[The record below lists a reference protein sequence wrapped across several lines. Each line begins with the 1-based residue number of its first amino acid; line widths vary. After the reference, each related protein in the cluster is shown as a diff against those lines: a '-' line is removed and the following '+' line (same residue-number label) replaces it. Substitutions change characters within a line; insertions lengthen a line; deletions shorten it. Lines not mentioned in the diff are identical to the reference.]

1 MNIGTPR
8 NFGKITSSLKG
19 WRVGGA
25 GPPPVTG
32 GIWEMVSLLPG
43 AQPHNGVGQGPWSG
57 WGLWPLL
64 PWPPGASS
72 SLEALGWGPGFEES
86 SSNISGFSSISR
98 IRGGIGP
105 GISIFRVI
113 ALSAPTERC
122 REDLEE
128 QKRTEDQKRLDAGQP
143 CASQM
148 LPAQTCH
155 IWVPTSDL
163 TLSLLVW
170 CSPGAPT
177 LL

>member
-1 MNIGTPR
+1 MNTGTPR

-113 ALSAPTERC
+113 ALSAPTERHE
-122 REDLEE
+122 EDWES
-128 QKRTEDQKRLDAGQP
+128 R
-143 CASQM
+143 S
-148 LPAQTCH
+148 AQR
-155 IWVPTSDL
+155 IRNAWVQVRPVPPRC
-163 TLSLLVW
+163 SLLRPVT
-170 CSPGAPT
+170 SGY
-177 LL
+177 